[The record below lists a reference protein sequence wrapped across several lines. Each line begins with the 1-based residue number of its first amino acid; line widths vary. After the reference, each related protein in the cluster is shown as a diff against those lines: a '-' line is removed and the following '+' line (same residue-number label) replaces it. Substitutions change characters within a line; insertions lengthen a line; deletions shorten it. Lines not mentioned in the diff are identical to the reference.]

1 MTDIINPRDA
11 LRKVRLQEPA
21 WERTAVEVCK
31 WPESGVQWS
40 GHGDRMPIPAIAA
53 ACGGFKVLAFD
64 VSSI

>member
-31 WPESGVQWS
+31 WPIV
-40 GHGDRMPIPAIAA
+40 
-53 ACGGFKVLAFD
+53 
-64 VSSI
+64 